1 MAIRVHLSALEHGQV
16 GSKQADQTEYEFIN
30 ILQLCWKVSKI
41 LYFIVCTYLLII
53 YSKILSKTCEEE
65 KIKKI
70 SLKEQ
75 LTELQSYDDAEV
87 TNQYEMLNACQD
99 FVTKPHF
106 YLQSQPS

>member
-1 MAIRVHLSALEHGQV
+1 M
-16 GSKQADQTEYEFIN
+16 
-30 ILQLCWKVSKI
+30 
-41 LYFIVCTYLLII
+41 
-53 YSKILSKTCEEE
+53 KTCEEE

-75 LTELQSYDDAEV
+75 LTELRSHDDAEV
-87 TNQYEMLNACQD
+87 TNQYDMLNACQG